1 MTVQLLA
8 SYTLICLL
16 SAATPGPGT
25 LAVLAQSA
33 TSGFK
38 KTIPLILGI
47 QLGLLFVAL
56 AAISGIA
63 VLLKSS
69 LILYLAIKYMGLA
82 YLMYLGVASL
92 KAAYQNA
99 SLAGSSGNSYSLKQG
114 AIITCLSPKTL
125 LFFASFFPVFIDE
138 KSPYAVQAMVL
149 IMVLLFVTLAVH
161 IVYSLLMEKISPLVH
176 KHYRLF
182 NILVGLSFLILAPML
197 AMN

>member
-1 MTVQLLA
+1 MTAQLLA

-47 QLGLLFVAL
+47 QLGLLVVAL

-69 LILYLAIKYMGLA
+69 LILYLAIKYLGLA

-99 SLAGSSGNSYSLKQG
+99 SLSGSSGNSYSLRQG

-138 KSPYAVQAMVL
+138 KLPYEVQAMVL
-149 IMVLLFVTLAVH
+149 IIVLLFVTLLVH

-176 KHYRLF
+176 KHYRY
-182 NILVGLSFLILAPML
+182 I
-197 AMN
+197 